1 MRRIP
6 PRGIERQPCDLDCS
20 IEAPDVSEERRA
32 RVRNLSLTGARL
44 EGPEVEGC
52 PEVFVLSIVHDSGA
66 VEKLSARCIWRSP
79 GVIGVRFEESGAG
92 VGKRPKTFSRAAL

>member
-6 PRGIERQPCDLDCS
+6 PRGIDRQPCDLDCS
-20 IEAPDVSEERRA
+20 IEATEVTEERRA

-44 EGPEVEGC
+44 EGPEVDGC
-52 PEVFVLSIVHDSGA
+52 PEAFELRIVHDSGA

-79 GVIGVRFEESGAG
+79 GAIGVRFEEGAPMP
-92 VGKRPKTFSRAAL
+92 KQPKTFSRAVM

>member
-6 PRGIERQPCDLDCS
+6 PRSIERQPCDLDCS
-20 IEAPDVSEERRA
+20 IEATDVSEVRRA

-44 EGPEVEGC
+44 EGPEVDGC
-52 PEVFVLSIVHDSGA
+52 PEVFALRIVHDSGA

-79 GVIGVRFEESGAG
+79 GVVGVRFEVAAPAD
-92 VGKRPKTFSRAAL
+92 KRLKTFSRAVL